1 MNHDQTF
8 LEASELASLQLLYHS
23 GIGKKIHAV
32 SLESFDGKY
41 SIMWIEKRERE
52 ILTLAPLQLCDT

>member
-1 MNHDQTF
+1 VNHEQTF
-8 LEASELASLQLLYHS
+8 LEASELASLQLFFYHS

-32 SLESFDGKY
+32 SLESFNGKY

-52 ILTLAPLQLCDT
+52 ILTLAPLQHL